1 MRISLAT
8 SLLGGG
14 IGFFGRFFLALAII
28 VILKGINK
36 NDKELDRGLK
46 LLVIFGIVAVV
57 LLMVLATVWLGLF
70 RSIFSFSPFTFSYYY
85 H

>member
-1 MRISLAT
+1 MRISFAT

-14 IGFFGRFFLALAII
+14 LGFFGRFFLALAIM
-28 VILKGINK
+28 VILKGMNK
-36 NDKELDRGLK
+36 NDKELDKGLK
-46 LLVIFGIVAVV
+46 LLVIFGIMAAV
-57 LLMVLATVWLGLF
+57 LFAVLAGVWFGLF

>member
-1 MRISLAT
+1 MRISFAT

-14 IGFFGRFFLALAII
+14 LGFFGRFFLALAII

-36 NDKELDRGLK
+36 NDKELDKGLK

-57 LLMVLATVWLGLF
+57 LLMVLAAVWFGLF
-70 RSIFSFSPFTFSYYY
+70 SSIFSFSPFTFSYYY

>member
-1 MRISLAT
+1 MRISFAT

-14 IGFFGRFFLALAII
+14 LGFFGRFLVAFAII
-28 VILKGINK
+28 VILKAINK
-36 NDKELDRGLK
+36 NDKELDKGLK
-46 LLVIFGIVAVV
+46 LLLILGAVAVV
-57 LLMVLATVWLGLF
+57 LFMVLVAVWFGLF

>member
-1 MRISLAT
+1 MRISFAT

-14 IGFFGRFFLALAII
+14 LGFFGRFLVAFAII

-36 NDKELDRGLK
+36 NDKELDKGLK
-46 LLVIFGIVAVV
+46 LLLILGAVAVV
-57 LLMVLATVWLGLF
+57 LFMVLAAVWFGLF
-70 RSIFSFSPFTFSYYY
+70 SSLFRISPFTFSYYY

>member
-57 LLMVLATVWLGLF
+57 LLMVLAAVWLGLF